1 MWSPI
6 LRGMCQLE
14 LSYMQ
19 ADCISCDRASMS
31 QKKRRIW
38 GTYIILILNYNQNK
52 IKLGCSIFKCTSI
65 LLRLCVYYYP
75 IFFPLKKVCFL
86 FRVSCC
92 QRGRGLEGV
101 TLDWVGNRLIFL
113 SRSVWCKQ
121 GGLEYFEVYLH
132 QDLFAMEARRA
143 NGNAGKVSSKFRI
156 YLYVSPCKMK
166 DKLMILIFRYWNF
179 CLGRYKL
186 LCQWP

>member
-1 MWSPI
+1 MITHFKRNVSTWTIIYASWLYIVWSRI
-6 LRGMCQLE
+6 HVAE
-14 LSYMQ
+14 
-19 ADCISCDRASMS
+19 
-31 QKKRRIW
+31 KRRIW

-52 IKLGCSIFKCTSI
+52 IKLGCSIFKCTSN

-75 IFFPLKKVCFL
+75 IFFPLKSL
-86 FRVSCC
+86 FSFSG
-92 QRGRGLEGV
+92 QLLSGRGLEGV

-121 GGLEYFEVYLH
+121 GGIEDFEVYLH

>member
-1 MWSPI
+1 MSTWTIIHVYASWLYIVWSRI
-6 LRGMCQLE
+6 HVAE
-14 LSYMQ
+14 
-19 ADCISCDRASMS
+19 
-31 QKKRRIW
+31 KKDEFEVR
-38 GTYIILILNYNQNK
+38 TLYSSLIIYNQNK